1 MAAVLRSIAVAPTD
15 FPADVAQVEHL
26 ATVWSMILFIVPDGM
41 FRSEEKRPDGVTLVP
56 WALGRCLAWDAT
68 VVDTLA
74 ASHLPGTSV
83 IAGSAAEAAS
93 AAKTRKYEGLTST
106 HIFVPLAFETLGP
119 VCSEGASLIAS
130 MGNRLTSKSGDPR
143 ETQFLFQRLSIAIQR
158 GNAASVRATLGSIP
172 DYT

>member
-1 MAAVLRSIAVAPTD
+1 MVNDIIHRALTSCDTPSVR
-15 FPADVAQVEHL
+15 E
-26 ATVWSMILFIVPDGM
+26 PDGM
-41 FRSEEKRPDGVTLVP
+41 FRSDEKRPDGVTLVP

-74 ASHLPGTSV
+74 VSHLPGTAV

-93 AAKTRKYEGLTST
+93 AAKTRKYDGLTST

-130 MGNRLTSKSGDPR
+130 IGSRLTSKSGDPR

>member
-1 MAAVLRSIAVAPTD
+1 
-15 FPADVAQVEHL
+15 
-26 ATVWSMILFIVPDGM
+26 M
-41 FRSEEKRPDGVTLVP
+41 FRSDEKRPDGVTLVP
-56 WALGRCLAWDAT
+56 WAQGRCLAWDAT

-74 ASHLPGTSV
+74 SSHLPGTSV
-83 IAGSAAEAAS
+83 QAGAAAEAAS
-93 AAKTRKYEGLTST
+93 VTKSRKYERLSNT
-106 HIFVPLAFETLGP
+106 HIFVAIAFETLGP

-130 MGNRLTSKSGDPR
+130 IGNRLSSKSGDPR

>member
-1 MAAVLRSIAVAPTD
+1 
-15 FPADVAQVEHL
+15 
-26 ATVWSMILFIVPDGM
+26 M
-41 FRSEEKRPDGVTLVP
+41 FRSDEKRPDGVTLVP
-56 WALGRCLAWDAT
+56 WAMGRCLAWDAT

-74 ASHLPGTSV
+74 VSHLPGTSV

-93 AAKTRKYEGLTST
+93 AAKRRKYEGLTST
-106 HIFVPLAFETLGP
+106 HIFVPVAFETLGP

-130 MGNRLTSKSGDPR
+130 IGSRLTSKSGDPR